1 MQLKQHSQ
9 VSQVPTIALESIIFS
24 SHFYYFIPF
33 GIHLREGVFLREV
46 CTALWYCC
54 N

>member
-1 MQLKQHSQ
+1 MQLKQRSQ
-9 VSQVPTIALESIIFS
+9 FSQVPTIPLESIIFS
-24 SHFYYFIPF
+24 SRSYHFIPF
-33 GIHLREGVFLREV
+33 GIHLGEGVLLREV